1 MLVQFTVENWKSFRA
16 PASLNMVAGR
26 QATFKRRTIHLPA
39 QDLRLLPIAAI
50 YGANASGKSN
60 LFQAIE
66 FARNLVLHHDG
77 GKPVIP
83 VEPFALE
90 TEARSRPTRMR
101 FDIRIGEQV
110 FAYSFAVTSSQVVSE
125 KLVEMRAASERVLFH
140 RDGGTITLHPQLP
153 ELERLRFVYE
163 GTGETQ
169 LFLNNAHSQRV
180 ETFKPIYS
188 WFLKTLRLIAPESR
202 FSALD
207 AYMNPSHPSHGLL
220 NAALR
225 QLDTGIGE
233 TTGVE
238 LPLDSV
244 SLSDY
249 TRRSLLAQLD
259 EGDAATLPTPNDR
272 ERLIIRREGDEL
284 RLFALGTRR
293 FDKEGNSIQFDF
305 SDESDGTRRL
315 LDLLPAFQEMCAHQS
330 DHVFVVDELERSLH
344 SHLIKRLL
352 AEYLESCTEQGRS
365 QLIFTSH
372 DLYLMDQ
379 DLLRRDELWMTER
392 DATGNSSLASL
403 DEFNGIRIDK
413 NIRKLY
419 ASGSLGGVPHIT
431 LFGTLARPG
440 VSGTTGHP

>member
-16 PASLNMVAGR
+16 AASLNMIAGR

-39 QDLRLLPIAAI
+39 QGLRLLPIAAV

-66 FARNLVLHHDG
+66 FARSLVLHHDG
-77 GKPVIP
+77 GKPAIP
-83 VEPFALE
+83 VEPFALDM
-90 TEARSRPTRMR
+90 AYRARPTRMR

-110 FAYSFAVTSSQVVSE
+110 FAYTFAVTPRQVVSE
-125 KLVEMRAASERVLFH
+125 ELIEVRPASERVLFH
-140 RDGGTITLHPQLP
+140 RDGDTITLHPQLP

-163 GTGETQ
+163 GTSETQ
-169 LFLNNAHSQRV
+169 LFLNNAVSQRV
-180 ETFKPIYS
+180 ETFKPVFN
-188 WFLKTLRLIAPESR
+188 WFQNTLRLISPESR
-202 FSALD
+202 FSTLD
-207 AYMNPSHPSHGLL
+207 AYMNPSHPNHAVL

-238 LPLDSV
+238 LPLDSIP
-244 SLSDY
+244 LSDY
-249 TRRSLLAQLD
+249 TRRSLLAQLED
-259 EGDAATLPTPNDR
+259 GAAVTLPTVNDR
-272 ERLIIRREGDEL
+272 ERLIVRRQGDEL

-293 FDKEGNSIQFDF
+293 LDSDGNSVQFDF

-315 LDLLPAFQEMCAHQS
+315 LDLLPAFQELCAHQS

-352 AEYLESCTEQGRS
+352 AEYLESCSEQGRS

-419 ASGSLGGVPHIT
+419 ASGSVGGVPHIT

-440 VSGTTGHP
+440 VSGTTGHQ